1 MDLNNLSL
9 FNMANT
15 QMAYLTKRQQ
25 VLATNI
31 ANANTPDYLPQ
42 DVEKPSFANVLRTS
56 SVQMAVTNEKHLS
69 GLPSQSSRFRVFTP
83 KLDTALTIDGN
94 GVVLED
100 QLMRL
105 ARQKAIITGC

>member
-1 MDLNNLSL
+1 MP
-9 FNMANT
+9 
-15 QMAYLTKRQQ
+15 
-25 VLATNI
+25 I
-31 ANANTPDYLPQ
+31 PPDYLPQ

-100 QLMRL
+100 QLNEASKTKSDYNRIVDDL
-105 ARQKAIITGC
+105 RQV